1 MHKRTLSIA
10 LSLLLLT
17 LGVLAVPFAFAGD
30 EAPEGDTMQKDMA
43 AKHEQMMEHHQQML
57 DEMKAKQEKLA
68 SLVDAM
74 NSAGDHGESI
84 DAITAVLNELV
95 AQHQARMGQHI
106 EMMEQMGDMPMAHH
120 GMKKGMKG
128 HGHHGKKGC
137 SHCKA
142 GECPHH
148 GGKSCSHC
156 KAGGE
161 CPHKKAG
168 EACPHCDGDGE
179 CPHCKG
185 GGECMH
191 HGHHGDCP
199 MGEDCPHH
207 EKMKDEMKDE
217 PMEMEGGSMEEG
229 L

>member
-10 LSLLLLT
+10 LSLLVLT
-17 LGVLAVPFAFAGD
+17 LGVLAVPLVFAGD
-30 EAPEGDTMQKDMA
+30 GAPEGEMMKEDMA
-43 AKHEQMMEHHQQML
+43 SKREQMMEHHRQML
-57 DEMKAKQEKLA
+57 DEMKAQHDKLA
-68 SLVDAM
+68 SLVEAM
-74 NSAGDHGESI
+74 NAAGDHGESI

-137 SHCKA
+137 ARCES
-142 GECPHH
+142 GDCPHH
-148 GGKSCSHC
+148 GGGKSCGHC
-156 KAGGE
+156 KAGGD
-161 CPHKKAG
+161 CPHMKAG
-168 EACPHCDGDGE
+168 EACPHCEAGKP

-191 HGHHGDCP
+191 HEHHGDCP
-199 MGEDCPHH
+199 MGEDCP
-207 EKMKDEMKDE
+207 MKDKMQDDS
-217 PMEMEGGSMEEG
+217 MEQMEEG
-229 L
+229 QE